1 MELQRRELFKSAV
14 GLAAGICLASE
25 VRGQSEPEK
34 PTDYL
39 YQGRTAGYKDYQL
52 IEPGRKIK
60 SIETFIKNPHVIV
73 RVATDDGKQ
82 GYGQIATYD
91 GNISALVLHQ
101 KVAQHF
107 LGKDPSKIDELVD
120 NAVEANLKFPWS
132 FICRA
137 VGGVDTAIWDL
148 YGNIQGKS
156 VCELLG
162 AKPRPIPAYG
172 SSQRRDI
179 SPKDEAARLIKLR
192 DEYGFKAFKI
202 RLGLNGGRNRDASPG
217 RTEAIIPTI
226 RKALGDKIEL
236 KADANSCYTPDKAI
250 HYGRM
255 LEDNGY
261 CHYEEPCPYWEL
273 EWTAEV
279 TKALTKINVAGGEQ
293 DNDLAQFRRMIKM
306 NAVDIVQPDI
316 CYVGGM
322 TRALR
327 VAKMAELAGKPV
339 VPHAANLSLV
349 TLFTLHYLTALGKA
363 GGRLE
368 YTIEWETELNRMI
381 FSPNLQ
387 IQDGCA
393 TAPKGPGWGI
403 TIDPKWLQSAEYQKS
418 E

>member
-1 MELQRRELFKSAV
+1 MELQRRDLFKGV
-14 GLAAGICLASE
+14 MGLAAGVCLASDA
-25 VRGQSEPEK
+25 RGQSESEK
-34 PTDYL
+34 PTEYL

-60 SIETFIKNPHVIV
+60 SIETFVKNPHTIV
-73 RVATDDGKQ
+73 RVVTDDGKE

-101 KVAQHF
+101 KVAQYF
-107 LGKDPSKIDELVD
+107 VGKDPSKIDELVD
-120 NAVEANLKFPWS
+120 TAVEANLKFPWS
-132 FICRA
+132 FVCRA

-148 YGNIQGKS
+148 YGHIQGKS

-162 AKPRPIPAYG
+162 AKPRPIPTYG
-172 SSQRRDI
+172 SSQQRGI

-217 RTEAIIPTI
+217 RTEEIIPTI
-226 RKALGDKIEL
+226 RKALGDKIDL
-236 KADANSCYTPDKAI
+236 LADANSCYTPDKAI
-250 HYGRM
+250 LYGRM

-261 CHYEEPCPYWEL
+261 SHYEEPCPYWEL

-279 TKALTKINVAGGEQ
+279 AKTLTKISVAGGEQ

-327 VAKMAELAGKPV
+327 IAKMAEIAGKPV

-349 TLFTLHYLTALGKA
+349 TLFTLHYLTAIGKA
-363 GGRLE
+363 GGYLE
-368 YTIEWETELNRMI
+368 YTIEWGSEMNRMI
-381 FSPNLQ
+381 FAPKLQ
-387 IQDGCA
+387 IKDGCA
-393 TAPKGPGWGI
+393 TAPDGPGWGI
-403 TIDPKWLQSAEYQKS
+403 TIDPQWLQSAEYQKS